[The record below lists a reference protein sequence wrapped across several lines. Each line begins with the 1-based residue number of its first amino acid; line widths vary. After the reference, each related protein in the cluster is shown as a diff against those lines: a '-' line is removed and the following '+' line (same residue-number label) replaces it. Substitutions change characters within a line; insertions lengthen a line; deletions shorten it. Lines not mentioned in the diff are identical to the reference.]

1 MNQTLREHRALRRVI
16 NHGRRRPAKTHAGP
30 AIPRA
35 AHPRIAGALVA
46 VANAA
51 ADAAQNLLDN
61 GAFVALGLV
70 AAGGILWARAQG
82 WIA

>member
-1 MNQTLREHRALRRVI
+1 MNQTLREHRALKRAI
-16 NHGRRRPAKTHAGP
+16 NHGRRRRAKKRAGP
-30 AIPRA
+30 AISRA

-46 VANAA
+46 VANAT
-51 ADAAQNLLDN
+51 ADAAQNLLEN
-61 GAFVALGLV
+61 GAFIALGLV